1 MRYIAH
7 KIDEDNHEIIH
18 INEMETVKGGMIEV
32 VIGKNNVSKKKLGE
46 TIKSYKKETIQ
57 MKEARK
63 LELED
68 MENMFKAM
76 VISK

>member
-18 INEMETVKGGMIEV
+18 IKDMETVKGGMIEV

>member
-1 MRYIAH
+1 
-7 KIDEDNHEIIH
+7 
-18 INEMETVKGGMIEV
+18 METVKGGMIEV

-68 MENMFKAM
+68 MENMFKSM